1 MVIGYHWPGW
11 YAIAPG
17 LPVYAGAARV
27 PRTFRQRRLSCCEN
41 QKGVAMK
48 PAWDLF
54 DAEVGQLDA
63 LWKYFQALK
72 HNAQPAE
79 VRQAVVES
87 AVIHLRIIM
96 EMVSRDAPQKAD
108 DYCLADLIALA
119 DRPAGL
125 PALVQMYSDDATYAP
140 LVMAL
145 LGGTPAANLTRSP
158 KWQIDKLMFH
168 PTKNRAVGH
177 DWTPILN
184 ILAPH
189 VGPVIQ
195 DLRRHAVR

>member
-1 MVIGYHWPGW
+1 
-11 YAIAPG
+11 
-17 LPVYAGAARV
+17 
-27 PRTFRQRRLSCCEN
+27 
-41 QKGVAMK
+41 MK
-48 PAWDLF
+48 AAWDLF
-54 DAEVGQLDA
+54 DAEERQLDA

-96 EMVSRDAPQKAD
+96 EMVSRDAPQKSD

-125 PALVQMYSDDATYAP
+125 PVLVKMYSEDATYAP
-140 LVMAL
+140 LVLAL
-145 LGGTPAANLTRSP
+145 LGGTPAAMLTKCP

-184 ILAPH
+184 ILAPY

-195 DLRRHAVR
+195 DLRLHAVR

>member
-1 MVIGYHWPGW
+1 MK
-11 YAIAPG
+11 
-17 LPVYAGAARV
+17 AAWEV
-27 PRTFRQRRLSCCEN
+27 
-41 QKGVAMK
+41 
-48 PAWDLF
+48 F
-54 DAEVGQLDA
+54 DAEVAQLEA

-72 HNAQPAE
+72 HNAQPVE

-96 EMVSRDAPQKAD
+96 EMVSRDAPQKAV

-125 PALVQMYSDDATYAP
+125 PALVRTYSDDAIYAP
-140 LVMAL
+140 LVIAL
-145 LGGTPAANLTRSP
+145 LGGTHAASLLRSP

-168 PTKNRAVGH
+168 PTKNRTVGH

-184 ILAPH
+184 VLAPH